1 MNDVILSL
9 RGFGVGFGE
18 RIVLSSVNL
27 DVPDRQVV
35 VLLGP
40 GGTGK
45 STLLRTLAGFNA
57 ANPSLRSW
65 GAATYAG
72 EALGS
77 GERPA
82 LVSQS
87 ARLMMASILDNVVQD
102 LPERQTLTRLQQRD
116 LAMRLLAGAG
126 LSDLAE
132 RLDEP
137 VVRLPL
143 ALQRHLAILRLAA
156 AGPRLLCVD
165 EPTTG
170 LGDAEAERILQYLV
184 CESAHRSLLVVLHNQ
199 EQARRLGGCTALLAG
214 GLVQEMQPTAD
225 FFSAPRTAAARA
237 FVRNGNCAVPSPG
250 AEPDNL
256 EPLVEPPPPVP
267 QTARECLSDAFGPR
281 GFLWLKHG
289 ELAGAPLPG
298 VFLDIN
304 YDLKALRRVGVTHLI
319 SLTRTPLDAEALAAN
334 GLRSYWSPIPD
345 MGAPSVAQAIEL
357 CQHIDRLVSGREVV
371 AVHCRAGLG
380 RTGTVLAAYLIWKG
394 ATALGALETARRVEP
409 RWVQSDEQV
418 AFLEEF
424 AVNIANRRPAPR
436 AAAPDAS
443 V

>member
-1 MNDVILSL
+1 
-9 RGFGVGFGE
+9 
-18 RIVLSSVNL
+18 
-27 DVPDRQVV
+27 
-35 VLLGP
+35 
-40 GGTGK
+40 
-45 STLLRTLAGFNA
+45 
-57 ANPSLRSW
+57 
-65 GAATYAG
+65 
-72 EALGS
+72 
-77 GERPA
+77 
-82 LVSQS
+82 
-87 ARLMMASILDNVVQD
+87 
-102 LPERQTLTRLQQRD
+102 
-116 LAMRLLAGAG
+116 
-126 LSDLAE
+126 
-132 RLDEP
+132 
-137 VVRLPL
+137 
-143 ALQRHLAILRLAA
+143 
-156 AGPRLLCVD
+156 
-165 EPTTG
+165 
-170 LGDAEAERILQYLV
+170 
-184 CESAHRSLLVVLHNQ
+184 
-199 EQARRLGGCTALLAG
+199 
-214 GLVQEMQPTAD
+214 
-225 FFSAPRTAAARA
+225 
-237 FVRNGNCAVPSPG
+237 VPSPG